1 MNASAYMEHIKYIK
15 HNIDLIELELDKI
28 DKEMITVPALNY
40 NADKAQTSPKKDR
53 LEKLVIAL
61 IDRKEDLTTEL
72 MELKKDYITEV
83 HEAMKLIRSIDSED
97 QQEILI
103 LRYIN
108 NRKWWDILRI
118 RDCDSLSSQQR
129 LKARALEALQ
139 VEMDKKKNNPRG
151 SVMDT

>member
-1 MNASAYMEHIKYIK
+1 MNASAYMEHIKDTK
-15 HNIDLIELELDKI
+15 RNIEMIEFELDKI
-28 DKEMITVPALNY
+28 DNEMITVPALNY
-40 NADKAQTSPKKDR
+40 TPDKTQTSPRQDK
-53 LEKLVIAL
+53 LEKLVFAL
-61 IDRKEDLTTEL
+61 IERKEDLTEEL
-72 MELKKDYITEV
+72 LKLKKEYITDV
-83 HEAMKLIRSIDSED
+83 HEAMRLIRMLDSED

-139 VEMDKKKNNPRG
+139 IELDKKKK
-151 SVMDT
+151 